1 MTFEEKLKKAA
12 DNAKKNRDFAPEKST
27 VTLSFEDKL
36 KKSADAAKASRTKP
50 DAQQANPG
58 SADSIPVFTANLD
71 KFREERKSYMDAATS
86 GRNPL
91 RINAYHEEIEVKP
104 GKLDDVRAE
113 QAKLWEKVQNGTAT
127 DDDYRRYVNVES
139 AFDSGFTSVFENAPD
154 YYVSS
159 VVDSWDKYGI
169 PESEI
174 WKDEEAYKADAD
186 KFDVAYNEA
195 FEKYAKGEL
204 SEAEL
209 TALGDEYKQ
218 LKAKEEVFFSPRWQ
232 NVGTTKT
239 TETLKLE
246 RDNAAKAIDEAP
258 KVFVADKAGEHSFL
272 GGHFETDDKYQK
284 PYDKASARYQSA
296 LDYEQLEKEA
306 EESQKKIDEYKKSGF
321 KLEPGELSGI
331 NVNNNSLDQVGIS
344 VAMVPNKVKY
354 SNVDEYL
361 KALASTIYNDPNA
374 PGAYELMTIAD
385 YGTDDEKATYTYLR
399 QTKGITEADKFA
411 RGLAHTIGTRAAAQ
425 SAEEYKNASNVERLL
440 MGGISS
446 IAAGLLG
453 DNRYALEGIIK
464 TVTGDT
470 SYTPANVFQQVNAG
484 HMSAEDNGIAK
495 TAMQAVRSSAAQLP
509 SMAVGLGGASK
520 VATAL
525 FTARAYGSAR
535 NDAINQGYSELEAD
549 GYALVSA
556 GLEYAS
562 EKLFDVAG
570 IYGGTS
576 LDDAVKASI
585 SKTIGNSVKL
595 GNKTKTVLSTLAYLG
610 LNGAGEAIEEGVV
623 EFATPHVRNL
633 IFGERNTLLDGEHIG
648 EIGNA
653 MLVGL
658 VSAYISPASIST
670 VSDAKANTS
679 VWNVINGNNVTESQ
693 LNQIINNRD
702 ARSAFENYFGLK
714 LSAVPDVAK
723 AELKVVNSAVAG
735 VRGKDGVGTYNYLDG
750 FNISADSVMEYTEAV
765 SDLLPDYDAEY
776 VKAETDAV
784 TEMLEAIT
792 PERISAARVIDGT
805 ASNADINDVAKSAEA
820 KEYFAVQTGIQLSDV
835 PSEARVQLR
844 EYINSRSAV
853 DETVDKT
860 VDKTENTVDTTG
872 MTPSEAIT
880 AVAEESANTTVE
892 SLNADSERR
901 NKKDSVTGI
910 TNTKSDDNANADTDV
925 STSDKANL
933 LSKLDSIGKSKG
945 TNYEVLSVDWAK
957 NGHDRTYLKLREIG
971 ADGKPKTYDYGYF
984 DNVSGEYVPSKYRD
998 INELA
1003 KNITVNSENNVSDSA
1018 NASVETVKTEVEDD
1032 RTRVYNDLISRGVIK
1047 NDDDGNYVFNQ
1058 TYKYDANRSDA
1069 NKTDFSIVV
1078 GNGRADGLH
1087 SETHSGTVIGGYG
1100 VSKSSDTGKYT
1111 VTHLQSGLSITSF
1124 DKKSDALQFASY
1136 VNDNVDYPIMRYR
1149 LGASVDR
1156 IYPTPA
1162 DDVSKNAIN
1171 KLKEIKD
1178 GDVFKK
1184 ESNNNAVVSL
1194 PLTNKKD
1201 TFAFLKTQIGKDV
1214 LVNDEKRKLVS
1225 VSSKG
1230 FKTQN
1235 GSGDVITAEIAGNTL
1250 EYTDDG
1256 FVIKYSDNEKVKYQF
1271 PDEVSVDNGE
1281 DSGYNNDVQTID
1293 EDVNTS
1299 GRQEI
1304 HDTGRIQTDS
1314 GNSGSDSELHGQSR
1328 LSGFEGVQEAHDQRT
1343 RRSVSEIRAKNRQR
1357 ISQILKNLGISGV
1370 FGENTPRVSAKN
1382 KIPYQRFADIS
1393 EKKGLKVIDYNGYS
1407 IAYSPVTNS
1416 ELNDY
1421 FKSWAASVDDINLDV
1436 IFSKE
1441 RIRMYYDGDVTSRV
1455 AMCLPTEN
1463 LIAIC
1468 TSGNYEGQDVGN
1480 HELFHWMYE
1489 THPDLAD
1496 EFVDFLLSNITTESN
1511 KYLSEYISVLCDDY
1525 ITGDLYTDENLDEML
1540 EEISACFISSAT
1552 SNNRTSQIFNLAL
1565 SISPEEV
1572 TQKFN
1577 ELVVRVKDSNKKVN
1591 SDISNDVLE
1600 NKASNGDAK
1609 AYAISDYVMRKLTN
1623 GEKISSKE
1631 LFSEAERAYGGTL
1644 ADGVFTSKDAYDAM
1658 ELGVNRYLLAQNDLT
1673 LEKVQKILDLL
1684 PTQTN
1689 RTDSQ
1694 VALQQF
1700 STPPTLAYLANYA
1713 ANVRPGETMLEP
1725 SAGIGGIAL
1734 FAKHDG
1740 AKVYVNEYDKRRLGV
1755 LKNMPFDGFFNED
1768 AEQLDNILGDKV
1780 NPSVIVM
1787 NPPFSSSEK
1796 RGMKG
1801 TDIGA
1806 KHISEAL
1813 KVLDDGGRLVA
1824 IVGQGMNDSAPAFR
1838 SWWKDIKEKYNVRAN
1853 ISIDGKLYKKYGTN
1867 FGIQMLVIDKT
1878 GKTDDTITGSVD
1890 NLKELEKI
1898 LGGIRDARPETNNT
1912 DSGSRKQNSGTASRS
1927 EAIEGSELG
1936 LRRDTEASDNRNVS
1950 SAGGDTDAVG
1960 VQTGR
1965 TGRTDNKSA
1974 GTAETSSGENAGVQ
1988 SDRRIPDK
1996 RQDDSRDGE
2005 RRSSPEGNTS
2015 DDEGT
2020 RSRTVGNDNGLR
2032 DDTGPLEPDVGQSVQ
2047 PVNERSES
2055 SRIKKTKKTELT
2067 DSIYEEYVPSKLPF
2081 KNAKKHPSKISES
2094 AAMSAIP
2101 SPVIT
2106 YKPNLGDRVINDGVL
2121 SDVQLEAVCYAG
2133 QSHEQILEDGSRRGF
2148 FIGDGTGVGKGRT
2161 ISGILLDNFNSG
2173 RKKAIWISMN
2183 DSLAKDAS
2191 RDITALFGK
2200 DDMKF
2205 NFEGGKKAEKLKDT
2219 PNRIMFLTYGKLS
2232 QKFENDDSNFNRI
2245 VEWFGKDYDGV
2256 IVFDEAHKMANAE
2269 GKKGSRGMTKPSQ
2282 TALAGIALQKALPKA
2297 RIVYSS
2303 ATGATDVRNL
2313 AYASRL
2319 GLWGKGTPFMNGTD
2333 FISKVTSGG
2342 IAAMELI
2349 ARDLKSMG
2357 LYLSRNISYD
2367 GVKYEKLQHKLTKDQ
2382 KQIYNT
2388 CAKAWQT
2395 VLQNV
2400 DKALKLTE
2408 SNHKGGNRGNVQSA
2422 FWSSQQRFF
2431 NQIITS
2437 FQLPSVMDDIQKQ
2450 LDEGKSCVVQLT
2462 STNEAAQN
2470 REAERI
2476 KNDPELT
2483 LEDFDVSPKEMII
2496 GFLEKSFP
2504 VEQYETQMDDRG
2516 NVKSVPVKDSN
2527 GNAVLNREA
2536 VKIRDDLIDKLG
2548 LLSIPS
2554 SPIDQLINHF
2564 GEEMVAENTGRSR
2577 RIITKDGEKVEQK
2590 LSQAKRDA
2598 DVSAFQEGKKRII
2611 VFSEAGGTGKSYH
2624 ADRSANNQQQRIHYL
2639 LEAGWKADAAVQG
2652 FGRSHR
2658 SNQAITPV
2666 FKLVTTDL
2674 RGQMRF
2680 ISTIAKRLDSLG
2692 AMTKGQRQAG
2702 SQGMFDASDNLEN
2715 SLANDVLSRF
2725 YRDLASNRVDDI
2737 ENGLDIIGKLGIT
2750 KDILDEYGRIKD
2762 TSPVL
2767 REMNKFLNRI
2777 LTLEYSEQ
2785 NAVFDAFAERL
2796 AEANRQAEENGTA
2809 ERGLENYRADSITI
2823 KQAEVI
2829 KTDEN
2834 TGAETLYYNLT
2845 VKNRIKPKLFDD
2857 VNTSDKNFLG
2867 FYKNKNSG
2875 AVKAAYRTSDVT
2887 DAQGRVLHRYRLEN
2901 PASSKEYVDM
2911 YRFYNWEKIDETK
2924 ARSEWNEALKNLPE
2938 FKESKLHLISGVIL
2952 PVWDKL
2958 PTDSPRIYRVLTDN
2972 GEMLIGRSV
2981 SESKIDEVLRRLGK
2995 NRTSDT
3001 YTSEQLT
3008 KELDSG
3014 NSIILDNGMNI
3025 KRRRV
3030 AGEWRYEIS
3039 FGSSGS
3045 VSLLDDLKQKGVFSE
3060 RVGGY
3065 VPRYFIPVNNI
3076 SGILDYIT
3084 SEISPVSRIIE
3095 GDDINKRASEYV
3107 AKNEA
3112 TDRNVNEW
3120 SASRDEEN
3128 KADVKSISDI
3138 IKDIRDKFDIP
3149 INTGNYRG
3157 SHLGQFNKRT
3167 ESIRTRLAND
3177 LPTVSHELGHY
3188 LDKEYGLSKNESI
3201 NEILDFVPAD
3211 VARRYS
3217 KEQLPGEAIAEFV
3230 RRYLTSRESA
3240 RVDAPDFFKD
3250 FENVLDSVGQLDFIK
3265 ALASD
3270 VNAYMSSDLDVRYSK
3285 SIETAREAKRKTR
3298 GSISERVIEKAQ
3310 SVYRIMV
3317 DDKADIKSALKSAGE
3332 YDESKGAD
3340 NAYVLATN
3348 AANAYQ
3354 RANSN
3359 LTFALSDID
3368 GNIIGKSLVDR
3379 IMPVQKEIGAF
3390 NEYLKLKHALEWRR
3404 PNSKDMRAKQVFA
3417 DPILDD
3423 PANIENQIKKFEA
3436 KYPHFKEVSEDVYD
3450 FIDNIMYEYG
3460 VKSGLESEE
3469 VYDHLKKIYPHYVPF
3484 YRADTKSRKAKGS
3497 FANQHSNFGYA
3508 KGSGLDTLPPL
3519 DNIVTLVNKV
3529 VASSVRNQAMN
3540 ALTKV
3545 ADAAE
3550 GFGNVMERV
3559 SPDMIRQTFDVTV
3572 QKNSLIDTLLENTD
3586 VDYNTLS
3593 DAINGVFD
3601 DTLNKFIPVA
3611 KGSKGI
3617 VTVRRGGANLYYQ
3630 INDKDLYNAV
3640 ASLSPTELK
3649 SFVKAASKINNFL
3662 KMGYTQYNPLFIV
3675 SNILRDFG
3683 TAWYNTDRNNFITY
3697 VGCYFQA
3704 LKEGITQSEDFKRYM
3719 AMGGGRSSELNAEKK
3734 DLNKT
3739 FEKLMKAKNR
3749 NPVIKVFATVF
3760 NPSALNNLIE
3770 VTPRFME
3777 FKRQLKETGDANT
3790 AMFKADDI
3798 TTNFKRHGTN
3808 RSMNAVFM
3816 FSNAQI
3822 QGLDRLYRSFKDATP
3837 KQRTARIIKYCATAL
3852 ILEALLAWWNMKDDE
3867 EKESYENLSDYIK
3880 NNNYVVSVGDGR
3892 YIKIPKPREHAV
3904 LSSAV
3909 GRLAEWMFNGTDFDM
3924 VDFGGYIFDN
3934 LAPAFVPSDFSS
3946 PEAMLHSVLSNTFL
3960 GGIADVG
3967 FNLDYK
3973 GDPIVSAYDKYK
3985 DDRDQYSGGT
3995 SKVAVALGNALD
4007 YSPKKIN
4014 YLIENYT
4021 GWFGSVLSS
4030 LAPMDESYKDQTL
4043 GFKGRYISDS
4053 RYSTDV
4059 FNDMYDNVRVAEK
4072 RVTDEERFADNHK
4085 ASADAYAENETMQLL
4100 GDFTTQ
4106 FRTSARNTLDTEEEK
4121 RDAYFFSQ
4129 QYIKGYDYT
4138 ESEGLKFA
4146 KSLFEETGDDSVFI
4160 TEMPITYDDEYSK
4173 DKVKYGMNLTP
4184 EQYLK
4189 LTNEYYDGIE
4199 KIRVDLSKLNISPER
4214 KVEKFDKRKREFT
4227 TNLRRKYVDEYG
4239 SRISE

>member
-1 MTFEEKLKKAA
+1 MSALKDRMKQIALGDNVERA
-12 DNAKKNRDFAPEKST
+12 DNTTVDNSKSS
-27 VTLSFEDKL
+27 LRKRMEQIAGR
-36 KKSADAAKASRTKP
+36 SA
-50 DAQQANPG
+50 
-58 SADSIPVFTANLD
+58 
-71 KFREERKSYMDAATS
+71 
-86 GRNPL
+86 
-91 RINAYHEEIEVKP
+91 EVKP
-104 GKLDDVRAE
+104 IEKNTEVQGSGTVSDADADNGYQKLYERFR
-113 QAKLWEKVQNGTAT
+113 N
-127 DDDYRRYVNVES
+127 RIVNSPSYHV
-139 AFDSGFTSVFENAPD
+139 AP
-154 YYVSS
+154 
-159 VVDSWDKYGI
+159 VVDSWDKTGI
-169 PESEI
+169 AESEL
-174 WKDEEAYKADAD
+174 WKTEDEYKKDASALTSEMQSAYG
-186 KFDVAYNEA
+186 
-195 FEKYAKGEL
+195 KYAKGEM
-204 SEAEL
+204 SDADIN
-209 TALGDEYKQ
+209 TFADKYQ
-218 LKAKEEVFFSPRWQ
+218 RFKAKEDAYFSDRYQ
-232 NVGTTKT
+232 KTGTLATADA
-239 TETLKLE
+239 LKLR
-246 RDNAAKAIDEAP
+246 RDAARDANAETDARIKAIDMEIAN
-258 KVFVADKAGEHSFL
+258 
-272 GGHFETDDKYQK
+272 
-284 PYDKASARYQSA
+284 ARRGSPEYFQGLFA
-296 LDYEQLEKEA
+296 EKEA
-306 EESQKKIDEYKKSGF
+306 LENSKTNVDYKDTEGKYYSALQFEAENDVANKYDGYKAEYGKNGVDYANKSGSF
-321 KLEPGELSGI
+321 DKVDGMKTEKVSYKGASDFLAKYTDAYKTNIDSNIRELS
-331 NVNNNSLDQVGIS
+331 
-344 VAMVPNKVKY
+344 
-354 SNVDEYL
+354 E
-361 KALASTIYNDPNA
+361 
-374 PGAYELMTIAD
+374 
-385 YGTDDEKATYTYLR
+385 YGTDEQKDIFLQLFTEKGYKDALNYAKDIHPLISK
-399 QTKGITEADKFA
+399 Q
-411 RGLAHTIGTRAAAQ
+411 AAKIQ
-425 SAEEYKNASNVERLL
+425 GEKYEDSNALERFG
-440 MGGISS
+440 MGVGAVFEGGIGDIGQS
-446 IAAGLLG
+446 ITGLG
-453 DNRYALEGIIK
+453 KAL
-464 TVTGDT
+464 TGDT
-470 SYTPANVFQQVNAG
+470 SYTHRNTAQQKADAVIDAEKNPVADLLMQGGRSAVANSPAIIA
-484 HMSAEDNGIAK
+484 GIA
-495 TAMQAVRSSAAQLP
+495 TGGSSLASTSVLFASAA
-509 SMAVGLGGASK
+509 
-520 VATAL
+520 
-525 FTARAYGSAR
+525 GSAYV
-535 NDAINQGYSELEAD
+535 DAINKGNGYFNALGYGIANGAIEA
-549 GYALVSA
+549 AT
-556 GLEYAS
+556 
-562 EKLFDVAG
+562 EKLFDVPG
-570 IYGGTS
+570 FYGGS
-576 LDDAVKASI
+576 KVDDAFKGII
-585 SKTIGNSVKL
+585 SKSVRKLSVGTKSKTALNFLGYMAVNGFGEAVEEGITAAVEPTL
-595 GNKTKTVLSTLAYLG
+595 GNIFLG
-610 LNGAGEAIEEGVV
+610 EKNESFTA
-623 EFATPHVRNL
+623 
-633 IFGERNTLLDGEHIG
+633 EHWS
-648 EIGNA
+648 EIGYA
-653 MLVGL
+653 ALLG
-658 VSAYISPASIST
+658 T
-670 VSDAKANTS
+670 VSSFLMPLSYVSTYADAKGDTA
-679 VWNVINGNNVTESQ
+679 VQAIFNGEKITDKQIDTVVGNESSRE
-693 LNQIINNRD
+693 L
-702 ARSAFENYFGLK
+702 FEKIMGFELSGNYE
-714 LSAVPDVAK
+714 VAK
-723 AELKVVNSAVAG
+723 AQVMAVANSI
-735 VRGKDGVGTYNYLDG
+735 RATSETIKGTDVSSVVE
-750 FNISADSVMEYTEAV
+750 NIDVSSVAEYTEAI
-765 SDLLPDYDAEY
+765 SDYITEPDAEY
-776 VKAETDAV
+776 VANETEAVAEM
-784 TEMLEAIT
+784 TEIANDELAREAT
-792 PERISAARVIDGT
+792 
-805 ASNADINDVAKSAEA
+805 N
-820 KEYFAVQTGIQLSDV
+820 KEDS
-835 PSEARVQLR
+835 
-844 EYINSRSAV
+844 
-853 DETVDKT
+853 
-860 VDKTENTVDTTG
+860 
-872 MTPSEAIT
+872 PSEAIK
-880 AVAEESANTTVE
+880 AVAEESANKTVE
-892 SLNADSERR
+892 SLNADSEQL

-910 TNTKSDDNANADTDV
+910 TNTKLNDDANVNTDI
-925 STSDKANL
+925 STSDKSEL

-945 TNYEVLSVDWAK
+945 AKYEVLPVDWAK
-957 NGHDRTYLKLREIG
+957 NGHNRTYLKLRETD

-984 DNVSGEYVPSKYRD
+984 DNVSGEYVPNKYRD

-1003 KNITVNSENNVSDSA
+1003 KSIPVNSENKVSDSVTV
-1018 NASVETVKTEVEDD
+1018 STETVKTEATDD
-1032 RTRVYNDLISRGVIK
+1032 RARAYNDLVSRGVIK
-1047 NDDDGNYVFNQ
+1047 NEDADNYVFNQ

-1069 NKTDFSIVV
+1069 NKTNFSIAV

-1087 SETHSGTVIGGYG
+1087 SETHSGIVIGGYG

-1124 DKKSDALQFASY
+1124 DKQADALQFAAY

-1149 LGASVDR
+1149 FGASVDR

-1162 DDVSKNAIN
+1162 DDASKNAIN

-1178 GDVFKK
+1178 GDAFKK

-1214 LVNDEKRKLVS
+1214 LVNGEKRKVVS

-1256 FVIKYSDNEKVKYQF
+1256 FVIKYSDSAKAKYQF
-1271 PDEVSVDNGE
+1271 PDAVSVDNGE
-1281 DSGYNNDVQTID
+1281 DVGYNSDDKGVNESGYKNKQANSGTNNDESISFGKTNDNDAGYSQMSQSEESVPVDYRRSSDVVSGQPTDSGREENNNSGVEKNSKDDRRGILRRVENRSIEEVCEDNRFDSLCMFIGNELSYDLFDKLQEIYNRDERRTAFEFTEIVVYDMLSDENNELRIRFKDKIDEYFNDDKSSRKDITGKNVPQTVLNATQNSVVKNEHGQLIPLYHGTYQDFDKFEKGDIGFHFGSFSQALERLNSKDGDVRRFIKAYLNITKPVVIESDFFGWNAKQIVQALEQNGFISPNEAHEILKISLNDNDAGNTSLRSLLVQKGYDGIIYNNDK
-1293 EDVNTS
+1293 EAVNGKS
-1299 GRQEI
+1299 YVVF
-1304 HDTGRIQTDS
+1304 DD
-1314 GNSGSDSELHGQSR
+1314 
-1328 LSGFEGVQEAHDQRT
+1328 
-1343 RRSVSEIRAKNRQR
+1343 
-1357 ISQILKNLGISGV
+1357 SQI
-1370 FGENTPRVSAKN
+1370 FR
-1382 KIPYQRFADIS
+1382 
-1393 EKKGLKVIDYNGYS
+1393 
-1407 IAYSPVTNS
+1407 
-1416 ELNDY
+1416 
-1421 FKSWAASVDDINLDV
+1421 VDD
-1436 IFSKE
+1436 
-1441 RIRMYYDGDVTSRV
+1441 
-1455 AMCLPTEN
+1455 
-1463 LIAIC
+1463 
-1468 TSGNYEGQDVGN
+1468 TSGNAENENAVNNYGDVKS
-1480 HELFHWMYE
+1480 YQ
-1489 THPDLAD
+1489 
-1496 EFVDFLLSNITTESN
+1496 
-1511 KYLSEYISVLCDDY
+1511 
-1525 ITGDLYTDENLDEML
+1525 
-1540 EEISACFISSAT
+1540 ISSYIM
-1552 SNNRTSQIFNLAL
+1552 Q
-1565 SISPEEV
+1565 
-1572 TQKFN
+1572 
-1577 ELVVRVKDSNKKVN
+1577 
-1591 SDISNDVLE
+1591 
-1600 NKASNGDAK
+1600 
-1609 AYAISDYVMRKLTN
+1609 KLTN

-1673 LEKVQKILDLL
+1673 LEKVQKVLDLL

-1700 STPPTLAYLANYA
+1700 STPPALAYLANYA

-1813 KVLDDGGRLVA
+1813 KVLADGGRLVA
-1824 IVGQGMNDSAPAFR
+1824 IVGQGMNDSAPSFR

-1878 GKTDDTITGSVD
+1878 GKTDNTITGSVD
-1890 NLKELEKI
+1890 NLEELEKI

-1927 EAIEGSELG
+1927 EAVEGSKLG
-1936 LRRDTEASDNRNVS
+1936 LRRDTEASDDRNVS

-1965 TGRTDNKSA
+1965 TGRTDNKSV

-1988 SDRRIPDK
+1988 SDRRISDK
-1996 RQDDSRDGE
+1996 RQDESRDGD
-2005 RRSSPEGNTS
+2005 RRSSPEGNTT
-2015 DDEGT
+2015 DDEGSQ
-2020 RSRTVGNDNGLR
+2020 SRTVGNDNGLR
-2032 DDTGPLEPDVGQSVQ
+2032 DDTGPLESDVGQSVQ

-2133 QSHEQILEDGSRRGF
+2133 QSHEQILADGSRRGF

-2219 PNRIMFLTYGKLS
+2219 PNGIMFLTYGKLS

-2269 GKKGSRGMTKPSQ
+2269 GKKGSRGTTKPSQ

-2319 GLWGKGTPFMNGTD
+2319 GLWGKGTPFMNGND

-2408 SNHKGGNRGNVQSA
+2408 SDHKGGNRGNVQSA

-2450 LDEGKSCVVQLT
+2450 LDEGKSCVIQLT

-2516 NVKSVPVKDSN
+2516 NVISVPVKDSS

-2536 VKIRDDLIDKLG
+2536 VKIRDDLIDELG

-2554 SPIDQLINHF
+2554 SPIDQLINRF

-2590 LSQAKRDA
+2590 LSQAKRDS

-2750 KDILDEYGRIKD
+2750 KDILDEYGRIRD

-2823 KQAEVI
+2823 KQSEVI
-2829 KTDEN
+2829 KTDEK

-2911 YRFYNWEKIDETK
+2911 YRFDNWEKIDEVK

-3001 YTSEQLT
+3001 YTSEQLI

-3076 SGILDYIT
+3076 NGILDYIT
-3084 SEISPVSRIIE
+3084 SEISPVSRITE

-3107 AKNEA
+3107 AKSEA
-3112 TDRNVNEW
+3112 TERNVNEW

-3138 IKDIRDKFDIP
+3138 IQDIRDRFDIP

-3157 SHLGQFNKRT
+3157 SHLGQFGERT

-3188 LDKEYGLSKNESI
+3188 LDKSYGLSKNESI
-3201 NEILDFVPAD
+3201 REILNFVPAD
-3211 VARRYS
+3211 VASRYS
-3217 KEQLPGEAIAEFV
+3217 KEKIPGEAVAEFV
-3230 RRYLTSRESA
+3230 KRYLTSRESA
-3240 RVDAPDFFKD
+3240 RVDAPGFFKD
-3250 FENVLDSVGQLDFIK
+3250 FENVLDSVGQLEFIK

-3298 GSISERVIEKAQ
+3298 GSIAERVIEKAQ
-3310 SVYRIMV
+3310 SVYRTMV
-3317 DDKADIKSALKSAGE
+3317 DDKADIKSVLKSAGE
-3332 YDESKGAD
+3332 YDESKGTD
-3340 NAYVLATN
+3340 NAYILATN

-3359 LTFALSDID
+3359 LTFALSDLH
-3368 GNIIGKSLVDR
+3368 GNIIGKSLVER

-3423 PANIENQIKKFEA
+3423 PANIENQIKKFET

-3484 YRADTKSRKAKGS
+3484 YRAAAKNGKAKGS

-3540 ALTKV
+3540 ALAVV
-3545 ADAAE
+3545 ADTAE

-3572 QKNSLIDTLLENTD
+3572 QKSSLIDTLIENTN

-3649 SFVKAASKINNFL
+3649 GFVKIASKINNFL

-3683 TAWYNTDRNNFITY
+3683 TAWYNTDRNNFVTY

-3704 LKEGITQSEDFKRYM
+3704 LKEGITQSDDFKRYM

-3777 FKRQLKETGDANT
+3777 FKHQLNKTGDANT

-3808 RSMNAVFM
+3808 RSVNAVFM

-3837 KQRTARIIKYCATAL
+3837 KQRTARIIKYCASAL

-3880 NNNYVVSVGDGR
+3880 NNNYVVSVGNGR

-3909 GRLAEWMFNGTDFDM
+3909 GRLAEYMFNGTEFDV

-3973 GDPIVSAYDKYK
+3973 SDPIVSAYDKYK

-4021 GWFGSVLSS
+4021 GWFGSLLSS
-4030 LAPMDESYKDQTL
+4030 LAPMDESYKDPSL

-4059 FNDMYDNVRVAEK
+4059 FNDMYDNISAAEK

-4106 FRTSARNTLDTEEEK
+4106 FRSSVRNTLATEEEK

-4160 TEMPITYDDEYSK
+4160 TSMPITYDDEYSK

-4184 EQYLK
+4184 EQYMK

-4214 KVEKFDKRKREFT
+4214 KVEEFAKRKREFT

>member
-1 MTFEEKLKKAA
+1 MSALKDRLRDYALGNTSSEEKTMNDGSGSALRNRMAEIAYSDDEKKTDPHIDRIDSTSPADSVKYVDKPWDSFNKKLEETRNERSEYIKAA
-12 DNAKKNRDFAPEKST
+12 
-27 VTLSFEDKL
+27 
-36 KKSADAAKASRTKP
+36 
-50 DAQQANPG
+50 Q
-58 SADSIPVFTANLD
+58 
-71 KFREERKSYMDAATS
+71 S
-86 GRNPL
+86 GRNPM
-91 RINAYHEEIEVKP
+91 RGIYSFGADAKPATKDDYVAAGNA
-104 GKLDDVRAE
+104 LS
-113 QAKLWEKVQNGTAT
+113 EKVIAGTAT
-127 DDDYRRYVNVES
+127 DSDYRKYVDTEANYLDGEYKN
-139 AFDSGFTSVFENAPD
+139 FIGKLDSGSDVT
-154 YYVSS
+154 
-159 VVDSWDKYGI
+159 
-169 PESEI
+169 
-174 WKDEEAYKADAD
+174 
-186 KFDVAYNEA
+186 FDVKTWNSY
-195 FEKYAKGEL
+195 
-204 SEAEL
+204 
-209 TALGDEYKQ
+209 DEYKTAWKSLSADIDSAFGKYLSGTLSPEELKSLSYRKKLFAEKERLLFDDRYRLTGRDDVYGDMWIAYAANEKNKRKELENQRGDIWFEINNTVADDSSWDYLNGLRRSAEEIDAEIQASNDRYNLYESFFREDTYLPQ
-218 LKAKEEVFFSPRWQ
+218 LQQYEAVVNNDDFAEKSKFVKKDVTYTTLYDGSVFVSDDGAHRYNQINGDDSAKSVEATNRAI
-232 NVGTTKT
+232 
-239 TETLKLE
+239 
-246 RDNAAKAIDEAP
+246 RDNGVSGGVYDESRRYEYLTDEQRGIFNYLYNTEGYDVALKYLDTLENYNDALRVQRIEVEKAEDIEYATKHPVTSSIWTLGQNYSSALPETIAMMPAFFGGEIDENSSAYRGTRQVQNIRGTVEENIDSGVG
-258 KVFVADKAGEHSFL
+258 KFFYRHGMNLGDNVVRMAAGGGDKALSLAPALMQSFNS
-272 GGHFETDDKYQK
+272 T
-284 PYDKASARYQSA
+284 A
-296 LDYEQLEKEA
+296 LDAK
-306 EESQKKIDEYKKSGF
+306 
-321 KLEPGELSGI
+321 
-331 NVNNNSLDQVGIS
+331 
-344 VAMVPNKVKY
+344 
-354 SNVDEYL
+354 
-361 KALASTIYNDPNA
+361 
-374 PGAYELMTIAD
+374 
-385 YGTDDEKATYTYLR
+385 
-399 QTKGITEADKFA
+399 A
-411 RGLAHTIGTRAAAQ
+411 RGLSDEQAVALG
-425 SAEEYKNASNVERLL
+425 
-440 MGGISS
+440 S
-446 IAAGLLG
+446 IAAGAEYFFESESFEALMGGDVSESAWKYLVNNWKTEVAGEVSTDVVNDVADILISQDYSKWHAEANAYKAEGFSDREAWNMVFNDKLFGYLDTAAGSFFSSSAMAAPGTVRSVYNNYKVDVDKGRNLRFPDGSVLSHDDVADYVYRIADRGGSSEAVRFAQKLKKNIDDGKQVSSYQLG
-453 DNRYALEGIIK
+453 HLYSLAQNTPLFSD
-464 TVTGDT
+464 GDT
-470 SYTPANVFQQVNAG
+470 GAVEETSVSSTVG
-484 HMSAEDNGIAK
+484 DSENGI
-495 TAMQAVRSSAAQLP
+495 TDLPSNVIESAANN
-509 SMAVGLGGASK
+509 AVNDTVQKISNETNTDSVSSDSVVDGVVKNIMEGGNG
-520 VATAL
+520 V
-525 FTARAYGSAR
+525 
-535 NDAINQGYSELEAD
+535 DAIGFNQ
-549 GYALVSA
+549 
-556 GLEYAS
+556 
-562 EKLFDVAG
+562 VAE
-570 IYGGTS
+570 TDS
-576 LDDAVKASI
+576 DAVKA
-585 SKTIGNSVKL
+585 VD
-595 GNKTKTVLSTLAYLG
+595 TVLSGKGTNTDYLRIASNQAARQKFFNKTG
-610 LNGAGEAIEEGVV
+610 IRLSNNVDDSYNRIKDFADGILKVSEGK
-623 EFATPHVRNL
+623 
-633 IFGERNTLLDGEHIG
+633 
-648 EIGNA
+648 
-653 MLVGL
+653 
-658 VSAYISPASIST
+658 
-670 VSDAKANTS
+670 VSD
-679 VWNVINGNNVTESQ
+679 E
-693 LNQIINNRD
+693 
-702 ARSAFENYFGLK
+702 Y
-714 LSAVPDVAK
+714 AVPSY
-723 AELKVVNSAVAG
+723 ESIYNNEPSNENN
-735 VRGKDGVGTYNYLDG
+735 GTALVDNT
-750 FNISADSVMEYTEAV
+750 DSVN
-765 SDLLPDYDAEY
+765 
-776 VKAETDAV
+776 
-784 TEMLEAIT
+784 
-792 PERISAARVIDGT
+792 AAKP
-805 ASNADINDVAKSAEA
+805 SA
-820 KEYFAVQTGIQLSDV
+820 KEQLT
-835 PSEARVQLR
+835 
-844 EYINSRSAV
+844 Y
-853 DETVDKT
+853 
-860 VDKTENTVDTTG
+860 
-872 MTPSEAIT
+872 
-880 AVAEESANTTVE
+880 
-892 SLNADSERR
+892 
-901 NKKDSVTGI
+901 
-910 TNTKSDDNANADTDV
+910 
-925 STSDKANL
+925 
-933 LSKLDSIGKSKG
+933 KLDAIGKSKG
-945 TNYEVLSVDWAK
+945 AKYEVLSVDWAK

-984 DNVSGEYVPSKYRD
+984 DNVSGEYVPNKYRD

-1003 KNITVNSENNVSDSA
+1003 KNIPVNSENKVSDSE
-1018 NASVETVKTEVEDD
+1018 NSSVETVKTEVEDD

-1058 TYKYDANRSDA
+1058 NYKYDSNRKDA

-1100 VSKSSDTGKYT
+1100 VSKSPDTGKYS

-1124 DKKSDALQFASY
+1124 DKQSDALQFASY

-1149 LGASVDR
+1149 FGASVDR

-1162 DDVSKNAIN
+1162 DDASKNAIN

-1178 GDVFKK
+1178 GDAFKK

-1214 LVNDEKRKLVS
+1214 LVDGETRKLVS

-1235 GSGDVITAEIAGNTL
+1235 GSGDVITAEITGNTL

-1256 FVIKYSDNEKVKYQF
+1256 FIIKYSDNAKVKYQF
-1271 PDEVSVDNGE
+1271 PDAVSVDNGSDVEYNDAQRKTE
-1281 DSGYNNDVQTID
+1281 DKHHIRNENIGDVKK
-1293 EDVNTS
+1293 NTVA
-1299 GRQEI
+1299 
-1304 HDTGRIQTDS
+1304 D
-1314 GNSGSDSELHGQSR
+1314 
-1328 LSGFEGVQEAHDQRT
+1328 
-1343 RRSVSEIRAKNRQR
+1343 
-1357 ISQILKNLGISGV
+1357 GIS
-1370 FGENTPRVSAKN
+1370 
-1382 KIPYQRFADIS
+1382 DI
-1393 EKKGLKVIDYNGYS
+1393 
-1407 IAYSPVTNS
+1407 
-1416 ELNDY
+1416 
-1421 FKSWAASVDDINLDV
+1421 
-1436 IFSKE
+1436 
-1441 RIRMYYDGDVTSRV
+1441 GDVKS
-1455 AMCLPTEN
+1455 
-1463 LIAIC
+1463 
-1468 TSGNYEGQDVGN
+1468 YQ
-1480 HELFHWMYE
+1480 
-1489 THPDLAD
+1489 
-1496 EFVDFLLSNITTESN
+1496 
-1511 KYLSEYISVLCDDY
+1511 
-1525 ITGDLYTDENLDEML
+1525 
-1540 EEISACFISSAT
+1540 ISS
-1552 SNNRTSQIFNLAL
+1552 
-1565 SISPEEV
+1565 
-1572 TQKFN
+1572 
-1577 ELVVRVKDSNKKVN
+1577 
-1591 SDISNDVLE
+1591 
-1600 NKASNGDAK
+1600 
-1609 AYAISDYVMRKLTN
+1609 YVMQKLTN
-1623 GEKISSKE
+1623 GESITSKE
-1631 LFSEAERAYGGTL
+1631 LFAEAERVYGGTL
-1644 ADGVFTSKDAYDAM
+1644 AEGVFTSKDAYDAM
-1658 ELGVNRYLLAQNDLT
+1658 ELGVNRYLLAQSDLT
-1673 LEKVQKILDLL
+1673 LDKVQKVLDLL

-1740 AKVYVNEYDKRRLGV
+1740 AEVYVNEYDKRRLGV

-1780 NPSVIVM
+1780 NPSVVVM

-1813 KVLDDGGRLVA
+1813 KVLADGGRLVA

-1878 GKTDDTITGSVD
+1878 GNTDNTITESVD
-1890 NLKELEKI
+1890 NLEELEKI

-1912 DSGSRKQNSGTASRS
+1912 DSESRKQNSGTTARS
-1927 EAIEGSELG
+1927 ETVEESELG
-1936 LRRDTEASDNRNVS
+1936 LRRDTEASDDRNVS
-1950 SAGGDTDAVG
+1950 STGGDTDAVG

-1965 TGRTDNKSA
+1965 TGRTDNKSV

-1988 SDRRIPDK
+1988 SDRRISDK
-1996 RQDDSRDGE
+1996 RQDENRDRE
-2005 RRSSPEGNTS
+2005 RRSSTEGNTS
-2015 DDEGT
+2015 DDEGA

-2032 DDTGPLEPDVGQSVQ
+2032 DDTGPLESDVGQSVQ

-2101 SPVIT
+2101 SPAIT

-2219 PNRIMFLTYGKLS
+2219 PNGIMFLTYGKLS

-2388 CAKAWQT
+2388 CAKAWQM

-2408 SNHKGGNRGNVQSA
+2408 SDHKGGNRGNVQSA

-2450 LDEGKSCVVQLT
+2450 LDEGKSCVIQLT

-2516 NVKSVPVKDSN
+2516 NVISVPVKDSN

-2857 VNTSDKNFLG
+2857 INTSDKNFLG

-2911 YRFYNWEKIDETK
+2911 YRFYNWEKIDEAK
-2924 ARSEWNEALKNLPE
+2924 ARSEWNEALKNLPK

-2981 SESKIDEVLRRLGK
+2981 SEGKIDEVLRRLGK

-3084 SEISPVSRIIE
+3084 SEISPVSRITE
-3095 GDDINKRASEYV
+3095 GDDINKRVSEYV
-3107 AKNEA
+3107 AKSES
-3112 TDRNVNEW
+3112 TERNVNEW

-3138 IKDIRDKFDIP
+3138 IKDIRDRFDIP

-3157 SHLGQFNKRT
+3157 SHLGQFSERT

-3188 LDKEYGLSKNESI
+3188 LDKKYGLSKNESI
-3201 NEILDFVPAD
+3201 NEIIDFVPAD
-3211 VARRYS
+3211 VASRYS
-3217 KEQLPGEAIAEFV
+3217 KEQLPGEAVAEFV
-3230 RRYLTSRESA
+3230 KRYLTSRESA
-3240 RVDAPDFFKD
+3240 RVDAPSFFKD

-3298 GSISERVIEKAQ
+3298 GSIAERVIEKAQ
-3310 SVYRIMV
+3310 SVYRTMV
-3317 DDKADIKSALKSAGE
+3317 DDKVDIKSALKSAGE
-3332 YDESKGAD
+3332 YDESKGTD
-3340 NAYVLATN
+3340 NAYILATN

-3368 GNIIGKSLVDR
+3368 GNIIGKSLVER

-3404 PNSKDMRAKQVFA
+3404 PNSKDIRAKQVFA

-3423 PANIENQIKKFEA
+3423 PANIENQIKKFET

-3484 YRADTKSRKAKGS
+3484 YRAVTKNGKAKGS

-3540 ALTKV
+3540 ALAMV
-3545 ADAAE
+3545 ADTAE

-3572 QKNSLIDTLLENTD
+3572 QKSSLIDTLIENTN

-3593 DAINGVFD
+3593 DAINGIFD

-3649 SFVKAASKINNFL
+3649 GFVKVASKINNFL

-3683 TAWYNTDRNNFITY
+3683 TAWYNTDMNNFVTY

-3704 LKEGITQSEDFKRYM
+3704 LKEGITQSDNFKRYM

-3777 FKRQLKETGDANT
+3777 FKHQLNKTGDANT

-3808 RSMNAVFM
+3808 RSVNAVFM

-3909 GRLAEWMFNGTDFDM
+3909 GRLAEWMFNGTEFDM

-3973 GDPIVSAYDKYK
+3973 GDPIVSAYDMYK

-4030 LAPMDESYKDQTL
+4030 LDPMDESYKDQTL

-4059 FNDMYDNVRVAEK
+4059 FNDMYDNVSAAEK

-4106 FRTSARNTLDTEEEK
+4106 FRTSARNTLATEEEK

-4160 TEMPITYDDEYSK
+4160 TSMPITYDDEYSK

-4184 EQYLK
+4184 EQYMK

-4214 KVEKFDKRKREFT
+4214 KVEEFAKRKREFT